1 MEVCCRANLH
11 IDTVQLKN
19 KESCCFVIK
28 YATVILKNTQKKHI
42 GKNSE
47 KTFEDEWGILPLSD
61 IKHTM
66 KLK

>member
-47 KTFEDEWGILPLSD
+47 KTFEDE
-61 IKHTM
+61 
-66 KLK
+66 